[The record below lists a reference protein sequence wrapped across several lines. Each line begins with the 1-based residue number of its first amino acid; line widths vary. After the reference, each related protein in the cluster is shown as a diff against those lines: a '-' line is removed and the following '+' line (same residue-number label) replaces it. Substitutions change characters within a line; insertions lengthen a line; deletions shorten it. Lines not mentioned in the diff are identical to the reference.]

1 MFASTLFLW
10 PHLTKILIH
19 VGSFDTFI
27 TIFHNVLDCMIS
39 HRYSADIDKHWCSWQ
54 DITNVCVRNMSGLLW
69 IIYYLF
75 QFWIILCAFIRML
88 GLRLPLHHVIHCH
101 FWYNGKCKCTFMNAA
116 LDDSPM

>member
-39 HRYSADIDKHWCSWQ
+39 HRYSADIDKH
-54 DITNVCVRNMSGLLW
+54 
-69 IIYYLF
+69 
-75 QFWIILCAFIRML
+75 
-88 GLRLPLHHVIHCH
+88 
-101 FWYNGKCKCTFMNAA
+101 
-116 LDDSPM
+116 